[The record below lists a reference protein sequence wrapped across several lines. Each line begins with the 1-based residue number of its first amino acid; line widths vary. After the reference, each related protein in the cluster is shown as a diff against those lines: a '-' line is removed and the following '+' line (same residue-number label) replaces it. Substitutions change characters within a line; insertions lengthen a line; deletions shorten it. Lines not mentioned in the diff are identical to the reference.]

1 MNILGVGPAE
11 LLLIFII
18 ALIVFGPGRL
28 PELARTLGKAMR
40 ELRRMSLEVTA
51 EFTKEL
57 RDVEAISREVKETT
71 ETIKQAADI
80 TSTLMEP
87 VEPALPST
95 SPSTAQAEGPEVS
108 PKSDSGPGSGHRTAD
123 ESKEEPRNSDVQ
135 EAATQAEAE
144 KKTTGEMKQPAK
156 ENEIEDQE

>member
-11 LLLIFII
+11 LLLIFVI

-51 EFTKEL
+51 EFAKEL
-57 RDVEAISREVKETT
+57 HDVEAISREMKETT

-80 TSTLMEP
+80 KGTLVESL
-87 VEPALPST
+87 EPALPSAG
-95 SPSTAQAEGPEVS
+95 PSIPRPARDDA
-108 PKSDSGPGSGHRTAD
+108 GSGHRIAG
-123 ESKEEPRNSDVQ
+123 ESREEPESSDV
-135 EAATQAEAE
+135 EETTTQVEAE
-144 KKTTGEMKQPAK
+144 KKDTAGDEETSKGER
-156 ENEIEDQE
+156 D

>member
-1 MNILGVGPAE
+1 MNILGIGPAE

-18 ALIVFGPGRL
+18 ALIVFGPGKL

-57 RDVEAISREVKETT
+57 QDMEAISREVKETT

-80 TSTLMEP
+80 KSTLVEL
-87 VEPALPST
+87 VEPALPV
-95 SPSTAQAEGPEVS
+95 G
-108 PKSDSGPGSGHRTAD
+108 
-123 ESKEEPRNSDVQ
+123 ESREEPRIADVQ
-135 EAATQAEAE
+135 ETTSQAEVEKKGTVGDEETSTRAATVV
-144 KKTTGEMKQPAK
+144 K
-156 ENEIEDQE
+156 ENETEGHE